1 MVLEA
6 AHGQKISANDQL
18 AVSLQCEAGR
28 LDIPFRDV
36 RDAAR
41 WFKSEVDRPIV
52 VQSSESGTVHAVHGG
67 KFSGDH
73 DFAVW
78 LHEDLGDAW
87 TRPCDRH
94 IETLVT
100 RSVRM
105 QLHERAVPAHENWP
119 VTIDDV
125 DCVND
130 ERHAAAEKCT
140 IDRSVGVQSSE
151 VRTGFASQ
159 VGE

>member
-28 LDIPFRDV
+28 LDMPFRDV
-36 RDAAR
+36 RDAAQ

-67 KFSGDH
+67 EFAGDH

-78 LHEDLGDAW
+78 LHEDFGDAW
-87 TRPCDRH
+87 TDSRDRH
-94 IETLVT
+94 VETLVT

-119 VTIDDV
+119 VTIDDM
-125 DCVND
+125 DRIHH
-130 ERHAAAEKCT
+130 ERNSTSKKCA
-140 IDRSVGVQSSE
+140 IYCSISVESRE
-151 VRTGFASQ
+151 VSAGFAGQ